1 MKARLALALALTASL
16 AVVPASAHGASRTVD
31 MPGKYFE
38 PANMTLLAGDSV
50 TWSNSDFNVHDIKA
64 LDGSFDSGTMGR
76 GARFSFTFPHPGP
89 VPYRCTLHPF
99 MSGSIDVFAFALR
112 GPAVPVA
119 VHRRAYLRGLAP
131 AGTRSVTIEQRRPDG
146 SFAAIAGAPVASNG
160 AFRAAVFPARPTVY
174 RALADGNP
182 SLPLALPVSA
192 RLRTTARRLRG
203 GRVAL
208 RTHASPAQPGAP
220 AALQLYSR
228 ERFRWKQVAHGRL
241 DGGSAI
247 TFTVRSKRRLR
258 ARVVLLRGRGGYA
271 AAVGPQRRIA
281 PARRRSTPEL
291 HRPGQRRRLPS
302 HGHLHP

>member
-1 MKARLALALALTASL
+1 MKARLAVALAASAL

-38 PANMTLLAGDSV
+38 PANLSLLAGDSV
-50 TWSNSDFNVHDIKA
+50 TWSNSDFNAHDVEA
-64 LDGSFDSGTMGR
+64 LDGSFNSGNMSR
-76 GARFSFTFPHPGP
+76 GAKFTFTFARAGR

-99 MSGSIDVFAFALR
+99 MSGSVDVFAFALR
-112 GPAVPVA
+112 GPASPVA
-119 VHRRAYLRGLAP
+119 VRHRAYLRGLAP
-131 AGTRSVTIEQRRPDG
+131 GGTRTVAIEQRLPDG
-146 SFAAIAGAPVASNG
+146 SFAAIASAPVASNG
-160 AFRAAVFPARPTVY
+160 AFRAAVFPARPAVY
-174 RALADGNP
+174 RAVADGNL

-203 GRVAL
+203 GRIVL
-208 RTHASPAQPGAP
+208 RTHASPDQTGAP

-241 DGGSAI
+241 GRDSAI

-281 PARRRSTPEL
+281 PVRRRSMPEL
-291 HRPGQRRRLPS
+291 HRPGDRRRLPS

>member
-1 MKARLALALALTASL
+1 VTGRLALTVA
-16 AVVPASAHGASRTVD
+16 ASAIAVMPVSAHAASRTVD

-38 PANMTLLAGDSV
+38 PANLTLLAGDTV
-50 TWSNSDFNVHDIKA
+50 TWSNSDFNAHDVEA
-64 LDGSFDSGTMGR
+64 LDGSFDSGNMGR
-76 GARFSFTFPHPGP
+76 GAKFSFTFAHPGR

-112 GPAVPVA
+112 GPASPVA
-119 VHRRAYLRGLAP
+119 VRRRAYLRGIAP
-131 AGTRSVTIEQRRPDG
+131 SGVPIVTIEQRRPDG
-146 SFAAIAGAPVASNG
+146 SFAAIASAPAASNG
-160 AFRAAVFPARPTVY
+160 AFRAAVFPAAPTVY
-174 RALADGNP
+174 RAVAGGNP

-203 GRVAL
+203 GRVSL
-208 RTHASPAQPGAP
+208 RTHASPAQAGAP

-241 DGGSAI
+241 DRGSAI

-281 PARRRSTPEL
+281 PARRRSMPEL
-291 HRPGQRRRLPS
+291 HRLGQRRRLPS
-302 HGHLHP
+302 HGHLHS